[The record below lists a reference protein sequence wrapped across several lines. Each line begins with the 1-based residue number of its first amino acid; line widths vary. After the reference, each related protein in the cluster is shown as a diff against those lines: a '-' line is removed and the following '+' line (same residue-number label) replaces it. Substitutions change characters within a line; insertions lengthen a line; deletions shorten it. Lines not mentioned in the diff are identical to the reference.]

1 MADGVMKRMSL
12 IFKSKANKALDKY
25 EDPRETLDYAYQK
38 QLENMTQLRRSLADV
53 ATARKRIELQLKQVQ
68 LDGEKRNVQARR
80 ALEMGR
86 EDLARDAL
94 VRKAEVEAQIAS
106 LTPQHENL
114 VKQEEN
120 LTRAVKGAQA
130 KVEAFRTQ
138 KETIK
143 ANYTAAQAYDRSKD
157 RPTPSRREAE
167 AARKA
172 RLGALPSDPKE
183 RKRAERTVRN
193 EAYQRQRAAMRSGD
207 AKNFPARDYGPA
219 RAFVRDYVDGRLRLL
234 EFLMPIVVV
243 AWFTLILKNTS
254 IYIYA
259 SFAMELVVVL
269 GIVLGVLLNVRVK
282 RAVRA
287 QFGDDEVRGT
297 GFYAFSRAAMP
308 RFLRQP
314 RPAVTFTGKSK

>member
-53 ATARKRIELQLKQVQ
+53 ATARKRIELQIKQVQ
-68 LDGEKRNVQARR
+68 QDADKREQQARR

-94 VRKAEVEAQIAS
+94 TRRAEVQQQITT

-130 KVEAFRTQ
+130 KVDAFRTQ

-143 ANYTAAQAYDRSKD
+143 ANYTAAQAQTRI
-157 RPTPSRREAE
+157 AE
-167 AARKA
+167 TLTGISEEMGDVGMAIQRAQDKTAQLQARA
-172 RLGALPSDPKE
+172 DAMTELTASGALDD
-183 RKRAERTVRN
+183 
-193 EAYQRQRAAMRSGD
+193 QLAA
-207 AKNFPARDYGPA
+207 
-219 RAFVRDYVDGRLRLL
+219 L
-234 EFLMPIVVV
+234 
-243 AWFTLILKNTS
+243 TT
-254 IYIYA
+254 
-259 SFAMELVVVL
+259 
-269 GIVLGVLLNVRVK
+269 
-282 RAVRA
+282 
-287 QFGDDEVRGT
+287 GDDIDAELNRLSTGGGVDNELERMKLELAGGAAKQLEPGASGMAKPGAVQDAEVKEGD
-297 GFYAFSRAAMP
+297 
-308 RFLRQP
+308 
-314 RPAVTFTGKSK
+314 SK

>member
-53 ATARKRIELQLKQVQ
+53 ATARKRIELQIKQVQ
-68 LDGEKRNVQARR
+68 QDAGKREQQARR

-94 VRKAEVEAQIAS
+94 TRRSEVQQQIAT

-130 KVEAFRTQ
+130 KVDAFRTQ

-143 ANYTAAQAYDRSKD
+143 ANYTAAQAQTRI
-157 RPTPSRREAE
+157 AE
-167 AARKA
+167 TLSGISEEMGDVGMAIQRAQDKTEQLQARA
-172 RLGALPSDPKE
+172 DAMTELTASGALDDPL
-183 RKRAERTVRN
+183 
-193 EAYQRQRAAMRSGD
+193 AA
-207 AKNFPARDYGPA
+207 
-219 RAFVRDYVDGRLRLL
+219 L
-234 EFLMPIVVV
+234 
-243 AWFTLILKNTS
+243 TT
-254 IYIYA
+254 
-259 SFAMELVVVL
+259 
-269 GIVLGVLLNVRVK
+269 
-282 RAVRA
+282 
-287 QFGDDEVRGT
+287 GDDIDAELNRLSSGT
-297 GFYAFSRAAMP
+297 GVDSELERMKLELSGGSTKQLEAGASGIATP
-308 RFLRQP
+308 G
-314 RPAVTFTGKSK
+314 AVQDAEEIKEGDSK